1 MTANS
6 TLPLPLPLPYRREA
20 GCPFNPDPEMRRLRA
35 QEPIVRVSI
44 NGGDLV
50 WMVTRF
56 DDGRAILGD
65 HRFSSE
71 LTPLGIVLPAPEN
84 RTLAEELRD
93 QQPGTFIE
101 CDPPEHTRL
110 RQMVAGEFTVAAMRR
125 LRPRIEAIVDH
136 YLDVM
141 ASAGPPVDLIDVF
154 ALPVPST
161 VICEMLGV
169 PPDGGFDFA
178 GLTRIM
184 TDVMS
189 SLETLIP
196 ARDALRAGMREL
208 VARNREH
215 PGDNLLGRIIR
226 EHGIGVTNEELV
238 GIGNLLLVAGH
249 ETTANM
255 LGIGTLALFRHPEQL
270 AMLRDDPRIVER
282 AVDELVRYVSIP
294 NHGEIRTATD
304 DVTINGTLIKKGEQV
319 LVSIPSANRD
329 ESRFPDP
336 DRLDFTRAP
345 RTHLAYGH
353 GIHHCVGAPLA
364 RLEMHL
370 AFPALLR
377 RFPSLRLAVPFED
390 VSYRRSNVTYGV
402 HSLPVTW

>member
-1 MTANS
+1 VTQS
-6 TLPLPLPLPYRREA
+6 DTLPLPYRRDA
-20 GCPFNPDPEMRRLRA
+20 RCPFDPDPEMSRLRA
-35 QEPIVRVSI
+35 QEPITRITI
-44 NGGDLV
+44 NGGDVV
-50 WMVTRF
+50 WLVTRF
-56 DDGRAILGD
+56 DDGRDILGD
-65 HRFSSE
+65 RRFSSE
-71 LTPLGIVLPAPEN
+71 LTPLGIVLPEPGN
-84 RTLAEELRD
+84 RTLAEELQD

-110 RQMVAGEFTVAAMRR
+110 RQMVAGEFSPQRMTQ
-125 LRPRIEAIVDH
+125 LRPRIEAIVEH
-136 YLDVM
+136 HLDAM
-141 ASAGPPVDLIDVF
+141 TAAGPPVDLVEEF

-169 PPDGGFDFA
+169 PKGFDFDFA
-178 GLTRIM
+178 GYTRIM

-196 ARDALRAGMREL
+196 ARNALRAGMREL
-208 VARNREH
+208 VEHNRKQ
-215 PGDNLLGRIIR
+215 PGDNVLGRIIQAY
-226 EHGIGVTNEELV
+226 GASVTDQELV

-255 LGIGTLALFRHPEQL
+255 LGIGTLALLRHPEQL
-270 AMLRDDPRIVER
+270 ALLRDDPNIVER

-294 NHGEIRTATD
+294 NHGEIRTATA
-304 DVTINGTLIKKGEQV
+304 DVTVNGTLIREGEQV
-319 LVSIPSANRD
+319 LVAIPSANRD
-329 ESRFPDP
+329 ETRFPDP
-336 DRLDFTRAP
+336 DRLDFTRKP

-353 GIHHCVGAPLA
+353 GVHYCVGVPLA

-377 RFPSLRLAVPFED
+377 RFPDLRLAVPFED

-402 HSLPVTW
+402 HSLPVAW